1 LDGIQMDTTT
11 ADIITVPVGEPFRRI
26 SGIGRSRQFEL
37 IAAGELDSVL
47 NGRRRLILI
56 ASYRAYLDRL
66 RERENE
72 GKRLP
77 SPNPRARQQ
86 QEQQHEPEQPPR
98 GRGGNRRARL

>member
-1 LDGIQMDTTT
+1 MDSTT

-26 SGIGRSRQFEL
+26 SGIGRSQQYEL

-47 NGRRRLILI
+47 NGRRRLILV

-66 RERENE
+66 RDQEND

-77 SPNPRARQQ
+77 SPNPRARPQ
-86 QEQQHEPEQPPR
+86 QEQQREPEPPPR
-98 GRGGNRRARL
+98 DRGGSRRARQ

>member
-1 LDGIQMDTTT
+1 MDITT

-47 NGRRRLILI
+47 NGRGRLILI

-86 QEQQHEPEQPPR
+86 QEQQREPEPPR
-98 GRGGNRRARL
+98 GRGGNRRAAR